1 MSLGQILELM
11 PNFGMNSIEG
21 NIDLSKIDLEDEEE
35 YYNLFGEIDINSE
48 SIVSYLISCTNEI
61 INIKIIYYKGI
72 IQGCQRLY
80 EIAEEVGALKKKM
93 ESYLNNYIF
102 DDDEKIGSAFNL
114 NSFKVYKKDFDLIG
128 FIAKVSENLGW
139 AAEMSY
145 FVSCLQ
151 RDSKGNFDGIG
162 NCQEDLT
169 DIIPF
174 MEETSDNSIFVPI
187 AVSDL
192 DGEVILAH
200 GKNIKE
206 DEFDLGSV
214 TLDEDTIVGLIISI
228 VDDKYKF
235 IIAEHSACIGQY
247 EVIKEC
253 ERLNNLYGNPGFKPF
268 PEEKVKKYFNM
279 EDTQQLVN
287 GKSRSKPS

>member
-1 MSLGQILELM
+1 MKVINLTQHDVNVVNEDNETITFKPSGKVARVSMSQ
-11 PNFGMNSIEG
+11 
-21 NIDLSKIDLEDEEE
+21 
-35 YYNLFGEIDINSE
+35 
-48 SIVSYLISCTNEI
+48 
-61 INIKIIYYKGI
+61 
-72 IQGCQRLY
+72 
-80 EIAEEVGALKKKM
+80 EVHG
-93 ESYLNNYIF
+93 
-102 DDDEKIGSAFNL
+102 KIGP
-114 NSFKVYKKDFDLIG
+114 FKVYKKDFDLIG

-206 DEFDLGSV
+206 DE
-214 TLDEDTIVGLIISI
+214 
-228 VDDKYKF
+228 
-235 IIAEHSACIGQY
+235 
-247 EVIKEC
+247 
-253 ERLNNLYGNPGFKPF
+253 
-268 PEEKVKKYFNM
+268 
-279 EDTQQLVN
+279 
-287 GKSRSKPS
+287 